1 MPRTLR
7 PEEKIKYFYYVH
19 GHSILWLLEALA
31 IVVALLLM
39 R

>member
-19 GHSILWLLEALA
+19 GHSILWLLEAIG
-31 IVVALLLM
+31 IVVALYLLQ
-39 R
+39 